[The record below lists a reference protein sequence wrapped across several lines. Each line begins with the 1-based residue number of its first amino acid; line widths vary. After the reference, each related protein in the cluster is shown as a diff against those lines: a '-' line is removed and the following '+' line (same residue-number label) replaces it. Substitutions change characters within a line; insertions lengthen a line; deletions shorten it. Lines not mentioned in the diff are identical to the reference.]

1 MSPAESLQPLR
12 SPGIAAAWSAAAV
25 TVPHAVG
32 LGLLAFAP
40 LAADHSLAALA
51 LWSAALPGLLLTL
64 ELPRAGV
71 VYAPTTVV
79 ALLFAAVLATAH
91 GAAPA
96 LGLSARQVLA
106 VSGATVALAFVFQ
119 WLLGVL
125 RLASVARFLPVSV
138 THGFAAG
145 VGLSMVVGQVR
156 NGFGAGADA
165 SWDARTGWHLLAA
178 VAVVGLAWGLRRR
191 WPRMPGLMTAVAVV
205 ALAVA
210 VAGLWGRG
218 LGDVFAPAVQPSVFA
233 GPMWPD
239 WTGVPWV
246 ALAQRYGSELVVLAL
261 LMALVNSLEILVF
274 NQELELDHG
283 LRGNANLT
291 LRRESLLGVL
301 CGLAG
306 MIPASTSASRSRI
319 VLAQAGASRDAP
331 RWHAGIML
339 GVALT
344 GAWWLHWVPMA
355 CLAGGWCWRGSCRFR
370 GSCGRCAMHNA
381 RG

>member
-64 ELPRAGV
+64 VVPRAGV

-156 NGFGAGADA
+156 NGFGAGGDA
-165 SWDARTGWHLLAA
+165 LWNARTGWHLLAA
-178 VAVVGLAWGLRRR
+178 LAVVGLAWALRWR
-191 WPRMPGLMTAVAVV
+191 WPRMPGL
-205 ALAVA
+205 
-210 VAGLWGRG
+210 
-218 LGDVFAPAVQPSVFA
+218 
-233 GPMWPD
+233 
-239 WTGVPWV
+239 
-246 ALAQRYGSELVVLAL
+246 
-261 LMALVNSLEILVF
+261 
-274 NQELELDHG
+274 
-283 LRGNANLT
+283 
-291 LRRESLLGVL
+291 
-301 CGLAG
+301 
-306 MIPASTSASRSRI
+306 
-319 VLAQAGASRDAP
+319 
-331 RWHAGIML
+331 
-339 GVALT
+339 
-344 GAWWLHWVPMA
+344 
-355 CLAGGWCWRGSCRFR
+355 
-370 GSCGRCAMHNA
+370 
-381 RG
+381 